1 MDVRTGVSSTGALP
15 RPLRIARDPVPGVN
29 LAGFLEAESGLGEIA
44 RRLCRGFERADVPF
58 AAIPYRRT
66 ASRQEHPLE
75 VAISDETPYDTNVI
89 CLNADYLPEF
99 AADVG
104 VEFFERR
111 YSIGVWFWET
121 SLLRADNRAG
131 FRFLD
136 EVWVASEYV
145 RRAVAAEADVP
156 VHVVPVPVEE
166 PPKPAHSRTD
176 LGLPQG
182 FIFLFLFDFVSTQRK
197 NPTAIVQAFEQAFD
211 PEDDAILV
219 LKSINGLERKPR
231 ALEELRAAAAGRPDI
246 LVLDGYV
253 SAAERDSFVAACDCY
268 VSLHRSEGFGLTI
281 AEAMA
286 YGKPVIATGYSG
298 NMDFMDDESSYLVPY
313 RLKPIPSDWWA
324 YSVGAEWA
332 EPDVSAAAQS
342 MRRVYENQGEARARG
357 EGARADLLR
366 RFSLD
371 RAASFIVA
379 RLEDIH
385 ARRLP
390 SGRRAGELRGPIVE
404 ASLELAKGVG
414 GSLAGAAGRGP
425 PAVLRRGLLR
435 ALWPYL
441 ADQHKFNT
449 AVLDALTA
457 LQRSQEATL
466 RELAALERGK
476 NRSGDETPPVSQN
489 RVRLPTR
496 QS

>member
-1 MDVRTGVSSTGALP
+1 MDVRPSVSSSSAP
-15 RPLRIARDPVPGVN
+15 AVPLRVASDLVPGVN
-29 LAGFLEAESGLGEIA
+29 LTGFLEGESGLGEIA
-44 RRLCRGFERADVPF
+44 RRLGRGLERAAVPF

-66 ASRQEHPLE
+66 PSRQEHPLE
-75 VAISDETPYDTNVI
+75 LTVSDEASYDTNLI

-121 SLLRADNRAG
+121 NVFRADNRTG

-156 VHVVPVPVEE
+156 VHVVPVPVEQ
-166 PPKPAHSRTD
+166 PPAPSRSRTE

-182 FIFLFLFDFVSTQRK
+182 FMFLFLFDFVSAQRK

-211 PEDDAILV
+211 PDDDAILV
-219 LKSINGLERKPR
+219 LKSINGRERKPG
-231 ALEELRAAAAGRPDI
+231 ALEELRAATVGRPDI

-281 AEAMA
+281 AEAMS

-298 NMDFMDDESSYLVPY
+298 NVDFMDEKSSYLVPY
-313 RLKPIPSDWWA
+313 RLTPIPSDWWA
-324 YSVGAEWA
+324 YSAGAEWA
-332 EPDVSAAAQS
+332 EPDVSAAAES
-342 MRRVYENQGEARARG
+342 MRRVYEGQAEARARG
-357 EGARADLLR
+357 ERARADLLR

-371 RAASFIVA
+371 GTAEFIVT
-379 RLEDIH
+379 RLEDVR
-385 ARRLP
+385 ARRM
-390 SGRRAGELRGPIVE
+390 SRGGRAGDSRGPIVE

-425 PAVLRRGLLR
+425 AAVLRRLLLR
-435 ALWPYL
+435 ALWPQL
-441 ADQHKFNT
+441 ADQHRFNT
-449 AVLDALTA
+449 AVLEALTA
-457 LQRSQEATL
+457 LQRSLESVRQDVARLESEAAPSDAPPSEL
-466 RELAALERGK
+466 R
-476 NRSGDETPPVSQN
+476 STDFVGD
-489 RVRLPTR
+489 RR
-496 QS
+496 